1 LGGAALG
8 GPPGIRRRPTSPE
21 LLAVTFRRI
30 DQATQEMSKFGVA
43 SAHAELAC
51 AGLI

>member
-1 LGGAALG
+1 LGGATLG
-8 GPPGIRRRPTSPE
+8 GSPGIQRRRTSPE
-21 LLAVTFRRI
+21 LLAVTAGQI
-30 DQATQEMSKFGVA
+30 DRATREMSKFGVA